1 MISTI
6 PAISARVRA
15 LALAGLAAAGLVG
28 LGGCATREQSS
39 DSFLG
44 FITPYR
50 IDIIQGN
57 VVTRELIAQVRPG
70 MSRAQVR
77 DALGSPMLSDPF
89 HGDRWDYLFTIRRPG
104 TAAQRY
110 SVVALFEGD
119 RLKSVAAPADL
130 PSEAEF
136 VAAVVPPVKGG
147 PTRPLELTEAQRN
160 ALPLPPKAAP
170 APVAATAPPRE
181 YPPLERP

>member
-1 MISTI
+1 M
-6 PAISARVRA
+6 RA
-15 LALAGLAAAGLVG
+15 LALAGLAAAGLS
-28 LGGCATREQSS
+28 GCATREQST

-57 VVTRELIAQVRPG
+57 VVTRELVALVRPG

-77 DALGSPMLSDPF
+77 DALGSPMLADPF

-104 TAAQRY
+104 TVAKRY
-110 SVVALFEGD
+110 SVVARFEGD
-119 RLKSVAAPADL
+119 LLKTLDAPTDL

-136 VAAVVPPVKGG
+136 VTAVVPPVKGG
-147 PTRPLELTEAQRN
+147 PARPLELTEAQRN

-170 APVAATAPPRE
+170 APVAAAAPPRA